1 MEYDELVFNFRAWT
15 TSIWLV
21 GCTLGSNLFG
31 LIILVWW
38 SYVGLGC
45 VYIVGLGI
53 VWSCAIKCKSII
65 SCWVTNVML
74 SVLLVQVVL
83 GRDRFIRYFIAP
95 QDQVHIV
102 LAYSNKWFYNNRY
115 LCWYISDGL
124 GRAYILFLRAVGS
137 ICAALYVG
145 WAINLTL
152 LFLMKLCIWA
162 KSGLNVQIQG
172 FI

>member
-1 MEYDELVFNFRAWT
+1 VITNYDCLRSLLRRVNKITLILITYFHWRIWNMMNWFLTFAHEPLRSGSLAVLWVRIVLVLDN
-15 TSIWLV
+15 V
-21 GCTLGSNLFG
+21 SNLFG

-74 SVLLVQVVL
+74 YVLLVQVVL

-124 GRAYILFLRAVGS
+124 GRAYILFL
-137 ICAALYVG
+137 
-145 WAINLTL
+145 
-152 LFLMKLCIWA
+152 
-162 KSGLNVQIQG
+162 
-172 FI
+172 